1 MDEAVWSSWTFPLWP
16 SIGLILTALIYLRGW
31 RKIRQSRPLLFPVWR
46 AACFLGG
53 LLFIWIAL
61 ASPLD
66 TFDGL
71 LLSAHMTQHL
81 ILMSVAP
88 PLLLLGS
95 PAVPLLRGLP
105 RSLLR
110 EGLGPFFRT
119 ATLRRVFH
127 GLTSPVFA
135 WFAMNLAYLGWH
147 IPRFYELAL
156 RSPGWH
162 EVEHACFLGTSLL
175 FWFPIIQPWPS
186 SNRMSRW
193 FMLPYL
199 VGADVVN
206 TAFSASLTFS
216 GRVIYPSYEAVPKIL
231 GTTALSDQVAAG
243 ALMWV
248 IGSIFYLVP
257 VMVVTGQLL
266 SPKSRRYA
274 VSATPGKVEPEQPL
288 DLLRWPVL

>member
-1 MDEAVWSSWTFPLWP
+1 MDDAVWGSWTLPFWP
-16 SIGLILTALIYLRGW
+16 SVGLILTGLVYLRGF
-31 RKIRQSRPLLFPVWR
+31 RKIQRSRPLLFPTWR

-53 LLFIWIAL
+53 LLSIWIAL

-71 LLSAHMTQHL
+71 LLSFHMTQHL

-88 PLLLLGS
+88 PLLLLGA

-127 GLTSPVFA
+127 GLTHPAFA

-147 IPRFYELAL
+147 LPRFYELAL

-175 FWFPIIQPWPS
+175 FWFPIILPWPS
-186 SNRMSRW
+186 SSHTSRW
-193 FMLPYL
+193 YL
-199 VGADVVN
+199 
-206 TAFSASLTFS
+206 ASVP
-216 GRVIYPSYEAVPKIL
+216 GRRRR
-231 GTTALSDQVAAG
+231 DQ
-243 ALMWV
+243 
-248 IGSIFYLVP
+248 Y
-257 VMVVTGQLL
+257 
-266 SPKSRRYA
+266 R
-274 VSATPGKVEPEQPL
+274 
-288 DLLRWPVL
+288 LLRISYIFRPRDLSQLCDSAETLWHHCAF